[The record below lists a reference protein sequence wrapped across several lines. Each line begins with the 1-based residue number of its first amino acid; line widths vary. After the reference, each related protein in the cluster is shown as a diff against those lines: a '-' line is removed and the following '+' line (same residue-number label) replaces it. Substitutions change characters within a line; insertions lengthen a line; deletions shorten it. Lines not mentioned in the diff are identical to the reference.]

1 MTVGGADTVFEEV
14 RSSLLGASYRILG
27 SWSDAEDVVQETWL
41 KWLHH
46 HDDVAHPRA
55 WLTKVTVRAS
65 IDSLRMRQSRREEYP
80 GEWLPEP
87 VSLLPG
93 PGDVT
98 QQRDDVS
105 IGVLLMM
112 EVLSPLE
119 RAVFVLREAFGWPY
133 SEIADILDRSEAAVR
148 QLDHRAR
155 AHLREGSDR
164 FVADDGAVRSATERF
179 LAACVGGSIETMLD
193 VLAPGVVLHSDG
205 GGEAKAPLRRMA
217 SADKVARFM
226 HAIVNGPFSQGNVQV
241 EWVDVN
247 GHPGLLTSMD
257 GAPVSV
263 VTVDVDAQGR
273 IASIYLMAAP
283 SKLTRVRPL
292 ECRAQASPVRRPRP
306 PDARGPAGPPR

>member
-1 MTVGGADTVFEEV
+1 MTLGAANTVFEEL
-14 RSSLLGASYRILG
+14 RGNLLGASYRILG

-41 KWLHH
+41 KWLRH
-46 HDDVAHPRA
+46 HDEVEHPKA
-55 WLTKVTVRAS
+55 WLTKVTVRSS
-65 IDSLRMRQSRREEYP
+65 IDSLRLRQSRREDYP

-87 VSLLPG
+87 VSLLPD
-93 PGDVT
+93 PGEVT
-98 QQRDDVS
+98 QQRDDLS

-112 EVLSPLE
+112 EALSPLE

-133 SEIADILDRSEAAVR
+133 SEIADILDRSAPAVR

-164 FVADDGAVRSATERF
+164 FVADDAAVRTATERF

-205 GGEAKAPLRRMA
+205 GGEAKAPLRRMV
-217 SADKVARFM
+217 SATKVAKFM
-226 HAIVNGPFSQGNVQV
+226 YAIVSGTFTQGDVHV

-247 GHPGLLTSMD
+247 GHPGLLTSLD
-257 GAPVSV
+257 GAPISV
-263 VTVDVDAQGR
+263 VTVDVDAEGR

-283 SKLTRVRPL
+283 SKLTH
-292 ECRAQASPVRRPRP
+292 VRRMS
-306 PDARGPAGPPR
+306 A

>member
-1 MTVGGADTVFEEV
+1 MALGAANTVFEEL
-14 RSSLLGASYRILG
+14 RGSLLGASYRILG
-27 SWSDAEDVVQETWL
+27 SWSDAEDVVQETWV
-41 KWLHH
+41 KWLRHH
-46 HDDVAHPRA
+46 AEVEHPKA
-55 WLTKVTVRAS
+55 WLTKVTVRGS
-65 IDSLRMRQSRREEYP
+65 IDSLRLRQSRREDYP

-87 VSLLPG
+87 VSLLPD
-93 PGDVT
+93 PGEVT
-98 QQRDDVS
+98 QQRDDLS

-112 EVLSPLE
+112 EALSPLE

-133 SEIADILDRSEAAVR
+133 SEIADILDRSAPAVR

-164 FVADDGAVRSATERF
+164 FVADDDAVRAATERF

-205 GGEAKAPLRRMA
+205 GGEAKAPLRRMV
-217 SADKVARFM
+217 SAAKVAKFM
-226 HAIVNGPFSQGNVQV
+226 YAIVSGPFTQGDAHV

-247 GHPGLLTSMD
+247 GHPGLLTSVD

-263 VTVDVDAQGR
+263 VTVEVDADGR

-283 SKLTRVRPL
+283 SKLTHVRPVS
-292 ECRAQASPVRRPRP
+292 A
-306 PDARGPAGPPR
+306 